1 MSTVS
6 STLTPARAVLRTEAR
21 LFGREPGA
29 LFWIMVFPT
38 ALLAILGSVP
48 SFREV
53 KAGLGGLSVVAV
65 YVPTSIL
72 LSMLMASVQ
81 TMPQVLLAYRET
93 GVLRRL
99 RTTPVRPSVLLA
111 AQVLLHAGAVV
122 VSSIL
127 VVTVGRLAFDAPLP
141 GSWPGYLLTYVL
153 TMLATFGVGAVV
165 TALSPNTRVG
175 GAVSTIVV
183 FPLMFTAGLWL
194 PVRAMPD
201 VLRHIVEYTPLGAAS
216 DAMTDAMAGH
226 FPGGVHLVVLAVWAV
241 ALSVISVRTF
251 RWE

>member
-1 MSTVS
+1 MSTTTS
-6 STLTPARAVLRTEAR
+6 PARAVLRTEAR

-29 LFWIMVFPT
+29 LFWITVFPT
-38 ALLAILGSVP
+38 GLLVILGSIP
-48 SFREV
+48 SFREA
-53 KAGLGGLSVVAV
+53 KADLGGLSVIAV
-65 YVPTSIL
+65 YVPVSIL

-81 TMPQVLLAYRET
+81 TMPQVLLAYREA

-99 RTTPVRPSVLLA
+99 RTTPVRPAALLA

-122 VSSIL
+122 VSSAL
-127 VVTVGRLAFDAPLP
+127 VITVGRLAYDAPLP
-141 GSWPGYLLTYVL
+141 DSWPGYLLAYVL
-153 TMLATFGVGAVV
+153 TMLATFAIGAVV

-175 GAVSTIVV
+175 GAASTILL
-183 FPLMFTAGLWL
+183 FPLMFTAGVWL
-194 PVRAMPD
+194 PVKAMPD

-216 DAMTDAMAGH
+216 DAMTDAMSGH
-226 FPGGVHLVVLAVWAV
+226 VPGGVHLVVVAVWAA